1 MKRRLKQL
9 EQNIKSETPH
19 KTKMFLI
26 DVAPTPQ
33 QQQQEEI
40 NKSEKDGYF
49 VIQVTFI
56 D

>member
-9 EQNIKSETPH
+9 EQNIKSKTPH

-26 DVAPTPQ
+26 DAAPTPQ
-33 QQQQEEI
+33 QQEEI
-40 NKSEKDGYF
+40 NTSEKNGYF